1 MKLGKKRYDELYAQY
16 EKEKMEADKS
26 KEIIKEQKKAIN
38 AIYDSKGWKLLEK
51 LRKLKKK

>member
-1 MKLGKKRYDELYAQY
+1 
-16 EKEKMEADKS
+16 MEADKS